1 MGGILGIF
9 NIFDVNRKQSGA
21 NDYCRRK
28 YGVNS
33 VYKSATRIGGPVSC
47 QDKDSHEIQEEI
59 PYDKVQE
66 VTGVHNIIFR
76 GGNGNGSRSRR
87 NKRTTNKRKKK
98 ASNNKNKT
106 KK

>member
-1 MGGILGIF
+1 MGAFLAIF
-9 NIFDVNRKQSGA
+9 DIFDVQRKQSGA
-21 NDYCRRK
+21 NDYCRRRH
-28 YGVNS
+28 GVNS

-47 QDKDSHEIQEEI
+47 QDKDTHEIQEEI

-76 GGNGNGSRSRR
+76 GGSRSRSRSRR
-87 NKRTTNKRKKK
+87 NKGNTHKRKKK
-98 ASNNKNKT
+98 ASNNKNRT